1 MGGNFLFLEQ
11 VFTIL
16 ALVHFSGGML
26 PLIESGGFSEGEA
39 VVSTATGP
47 IGATY
52 FVLIY
57 LVTLFLLL
65 LRWKRV
71 LVGLSKNKLLLGLS
85 LLIALSFTWSVLP
98 TTTLIQSG
106 RVIFSILFGLYFG
119 TRYTLREQIDI
130 LTKAF
135 IFILLSSILFMILP
149 PRYGIMGG
157 VHVGALRGI
166 YVHKNQFGMTM
177 AIGAIMFLIRA
188 VSRPNVGTVKYW
200 LLLLVSVGMIVLSRS
215 SGAAFVFT
223 GAVLVFCL
231 CYSHVLVRWKSLFII
246 PLTLLSLSLFAAVVF
261 LVLNSLGAVAEASGK
276 DVTLTGRTVFW
287 PILIYMISRRPLLGY
302 GVAGFWNGKDG
313 PSSYVIEKAMW
324 EVPEAH
330 NGFLELGLS
339 LGGIGLAL
347 FLMGYALTFFRA
359 ANCLR
364 VNRTAESTW
373 PLIYL
378 SIILLSNIT
387 ESSLLQSG
395 FPWLLYV
402 TTVVSLSVQ
411 PARSIAPRISRGW
424 SDRTLQQQ
432 HQ

>member
-1 MGGNFLFLEQ
+1 MGGMFLFLEQ
-11 VFTIL
+11 AFTIL
-16 ALVHFSGGML
+16 ALIHFSGGML
-26 PLIESGGFSEGEA
+26 PLIESGGFSEGELA
-39 VVSTATGP
+39 VSPDGGP

-71 LVGLSKNKLLLGLS
+71 LAGLSKNKLLVGLS
-85 LLIALSFTWSVLP
+85 ILVALSFTWSVLP
-98 TTTLIQSG
+98 TITLIQSG
-106 RVIFSILFGLYFG
+106 RVIFSILFGVYFG
-119 TRYTLREQIDI
+119 TRYTLREQLDI

-135 IFILLSSILFMILP
+135 IFIFLSSILFMVLP

-157 VHVGALRGI
+157 VHAGALRGI

-177 AIGAIMFLIRA
+177 AIGAIVFLIRA
-188 VSRPNVGTVKYW
+188 ASPNAKTMKYW
-200 LLLLVSVGMIVLSRS
+200 LLLMVSVGMIVLSRS
-215 SGAAFVFT
+215 SGAAFVFV
-223 GAVLVFCL
+223 GAFFVFCL
-231 CYSHVLVRWKSLFII
+231 CYSHVLVRWQSLFMI
-246 PLTLLSLSLFAAVVF
+246 PLALLFLSLFVGAMFLLLNNVGVV
-261 LVLNSLGAVAEASGK
+261 ADASGK
-276 DVTLTGRTVFW
+276 DLTLTGRTTFW
-287 PILIYMISRRPLLGY
+287 PILIYMISRKPLLGY

-330 NGFLELGLS
+330 NGFLELSLS
-339 LGGIGLAL
+339 IGLLGLTL
-347 FLMGYALTFFRA
+347 FLMGYALTLFRA
-359 ANCLR
+359 TNCLR
-364 VNRTAESTW
+364 VNRTSESSW

-411 PARSIAPRISRGW
+411 PARSIAPRISREW
-424 SDRTLQQQ
+424 SGQTLQQ